1 MRHIL
6 YIFILLLACSC
17 TNSQA
22 PETEKAEP
30 TTDTIPVLVM
40 QIQKCSKLYT
50 AEYNIHKIVTHDDVV
65 RLQGKFLSKN
75 FDIKMPVGDRKIA
88 IPIDATLKAYVD
100 FKDFSEQNIV
110 RSGNKITVI
119 LPDPKVAMT
128 SSKVDH
134 NNIKEFVS
142 LTRSD
147 FTDEEMSN
155 FEQQGRKA
163 IIRSIPYLGIIET
176 ARDNAAHTL
185 IPIIMQLGYQERDIT
200 ITFRKEYGENDID
213 ILLDKTTI
221 EKR

>member
-22 PETEKAEP
+22 PETDKAEP

-100 FKDFSEQNIV
+100 FKDFSEQNIM

>member
-1 MRHIL
+1 MIRDTVQKITVNTDGTL
-6 YIFILLLACSC
+6 TVMFINGA
-17 TNSQA
+17 
-22 PETEKAEP
+22 
-30 TTDTIPVLVM
+30 
-40 QIQKCSKLYT
+40 
-50 AEYNIHKIVTHDDVV
+50 
-65 RLQGKFLSKN
+65 
-75 FDIKMPVGDRKIA
+75 
-88 IPIDATLKAYVD
+88 
-100 FKDFSEQNIV
+100 
-110 RSGNKITVI
+110 NKITVI

>member
-22 PETEKAEP
+22 PETDKAEP

-100 FKDFSEQNIV
+100 FKNFSEQNIV

>member
-17 TNSQA
+17 TNSQT
-22 PETEKAEP
+22 PETDKAEP
-30 TTDTIPVLVM
+30 ATDTIPVLVM

-88 IPIDATLKAYVD
+88 IPIDATLKAYID

-110 RSGNKITVI
+110 QSGNKITVI

>member
-22 PETEKAEP
+22 PETDKAEP
-30 TTDTIPVLVM
+30 VTDTIPVLVM

>member
-22 PETEKAEP
+22 PETDKAEP
-30 TTDTIPVLVM
+30 ATDTIPVLVM

-147 FTDEEMSN
+147 FTDEELCLSPVLRGTLLPR
-155 FEQQGRKA
+155 GRLLH
-163 IIRSIPYLGIIET
+163 ISIYEPERPYICNPNRWVGRT
-176 ARDNAAHTL
+176 PPRTN
-185 IPIIMQLGYQERDIT
+185 R
-200 ITFRKEYGENDID
+200 
-213 ILLDKTTI
+213 
-221 EKR
+221 

>member
-22 PETEKAEP
+22 PETDKAEP
-30 TTDTIPVLVM
+30 ATDTIPVLVM

-176 ARDNAAHTL
+176 ALDNAAHTL

>member
-22 PETEKAEP
+22 PETDKAEP
-30 TTDTIPVLVM
+30 VTDTIPVLVM

-110 RSGNKITVI
+110 RSSNKITVI

-185 IPIIMQLGYQERDIT
+185 IPIIMQLGYHERDIT

>member
-22 PETEKAEP
+22 PETDKAEP